1 MIERIIEFSVKNKFL
16 VIFVA
21 IVLSYAGWLSFK
33 NTPVDA
39 IPDLS
44 DTQVIVY
51 SKWNVSPDIMED
63 QVTYPIV
70 TSLLGVPKVKDIR
83 GISTFGNSFVYV
95 IFEDDTDIYWAR
107 SRVLEYLSKTL
118 AELPEGVS
126 TELGPDAT
134 GVGWV
139 YQYALRDI
147 SGQRSLADMR
157 SYQDWF
163 LRYQLQSVSGV
174 SEVASIGGYEKQY
187 QIQINPNSLRA
198 YNISLKQ
205 VVDAIREGNGEIG
218 ARVIEFAGT
227 EYMVRARG
235 YVKSREDI
243 EKIVI
248 TSSKNGIPIYVKNV
262 ANVVIGP
269 QIRRGVA
276 DLNAEGDTVGGI
288 VVMRSGENAST
299 VISRVKQKIEELK
312 TSLPDGLEIVE
323 TYDRSDL
330 IDRSIATLVHT
341 LKVELFIVAIV
352 ILFFLFHLP
361 SSFVPIITL
370 PLAVLVSFIPMY
382 LLGVSANIMSL
393 GGIAIAIGAM
403 VDAALVVVE
412 NCYNKLEHNSSPDD
426 QPSITKTVIEAI
438 KEVGPSSFYSLLVI
452 AVSFLPIFAL
462 EQQEGRLFIPLAYT
476 KTLAML
482 VAAVFSITL
491 VPAILVAIHKRK
503 VKTTGA
509 WRFVGMLQGSIKSE
523 ESHPISRVLFKL
535 YDPMVSFVIDR
546 RKTVIGIA
554 VALILATIPIFMKL
568 GTEFMPP
575 LNEGTIL
582 YMPTT
587 MPGISVGEA
596 QKLLQKQDE
605 ILMSFPEVKTVFGK
619 VGRAETSTDPAPLS
633 MVETTIV
640 LKNPSEWRQQ
650 ERWYSH
656 FPKFTHFLFSWTT
669 PSTMTWEELVKEMNT
684 KMQIPGQ
691 TNAWTM
697 PIKARLDMLTTGI
710 RTPIGIKVYG
720 SKSSE
725 IEKIGIEIENTLKDL
740 PHTRSIFAERV
751 TGGYF
756 LDFNFD
762 REALARYGVSIADA
776 QSVIR
781 HSLGGATVSTTIEGR
796 ERYSINVRYAPAF
809 RSSIDD
815 LERILISTPKGIQIP
830 LKEVGHIERMTGP
843 GMIRTE
849 NGLLAGYVFVD
860 VNTDD
865 IGGYVAAAKKALE
878 SKVKIP
884 AGYTLEWSGQYKSI
898 ERVREKLKVILP
910 ITLLIILFLIFK
922 NTGSLTETSIIFL
935 GIPFSAIGAIWLLF
949 ILNYNMSIA
958 VWVGLIAL
966 IGIDAEMAIFMLL
979 YLKIAYQKKVDAG
992 EMNNF
997 DDLKSAIHQ
1006 GAVKR
1011 IRPKMMTVM
1020 TTFFA
1025 LVPILLTS
1033 SSEAGADVMKRMA
1046 APMVG
1051 GIFSSFLLELLVY
1064 PAIFAVW
1071 KGRQFYDN
1079 KEVKK
1084 IG

>member
-1 MIERIIEFSVKNKFL
+1 MIQRIIEFSIKNKFL
-16 VIFVA
+16 IIFA
-21 IVLSYAGWLSFK
+21 ALVLSYAGWLSFK

-95 IFEDDTDIYWAR
+95 IFEDGTDIYWAR

-118 AELPEGVS
+118 AELPEDVS

-139 YQYALRDI
+139 YQYAI
-147 SGQRSLADMR
+147 SDTSGKRSLADLR

-163 LRYQLQSVSGV
+163 LRYQLQSINGV
-174 SEVASIGGYEKQY
+174 SEVASVGGFEKQY
-187 QIQINPNSLRA
+187 QVQIKPDALRA
-198 YNISLKQ
+198 YRVSLKE
-205 VVDAIREGNGEIG
+205 VVDAIRKGNGEIG
-218 ARVIEFAGT
+218 ARVLEFAGT

-243 EKIVI
+243 ENVVVRAN
-248 TSSKNGIPIYVKNV
+248 KNGIPIYVKNI
-262 ANVVIGP
+262 ANVIIGP
-269 QIRRGVA
+269 QLRRGVA

-299 VISRVKQKIEELK
+299 VIKRVKTKLEELK
-312 TSLPDGLEIVE
+312 PSLPEGMEIVE

-341 LKVELFIVAIV
+341 LKVELLIVGVV

-370 PLAVLVSFIPMY
+370 PLAVLVSFVPMY

-412 NCYNKLEHNSSPDD
+412 NCYNRLEKNPKPED
-426 QPSITKTVIEAI
+426 QASITQTVSEAI

-462 EQQEGRLFIPLAYT
+462 EQQEGKLFIPLAYT

-482 VAAVFSITL
+482 VAAFFSITL
-491 VPAILVAIHKRK
+491 VPAVLVTIHRRK
-503 VKTTGA
+503 SGQSSIGK
-509 WRFVGMLQGSIKSE
+509 MLGFFQGSILKE
-523 ESHPISRVLFKL
+523 ENHPISKILFKL
-535 YDPMVSFVIDR
+535 YTPVVSFVIKY
-546 RKTVIGIA
+546 RKIVIGIA
-554 VALILATIPIFMKL
+554 VVMVIITIPIFMRL
-568 GTEFMPP
+568 GSEFMPP

-633 MVETTIV
+633 MVETTVV
-640 LKNPSEWRQQ
+640 LKHPSKWRAM
-650 ERWYSH
+650 ERWYSNL
-656 FPKFTHFLFSWTT
+656 PKFTHFLFSWII
-669 PSTMTWEELVKEMNT
+669 PPTMTWDELIREMNA

-697 PIKARLDMLTTGI
+697 PIKARLDMLSTGI
-710 RTPIGIKVYG
+710 RTPIGIKIYG

-725 IEKIGIEIENTLKDL
+725 IEELGIELEKALGEL
-740 PHTRSIFAERV
+740 PNTRSAFAERV

-762 REALARYGVSIADA
+762 REALARFGISIQDA
-776 QSVIR
+776 QNVIK
-781 HSLGGATVSTTIEGR
+781 HALGGATVSTTIEGR
-796 ERYSINVRYAPAF
+796 ERYSINVRYAPAY

-815 LERILISTPKGIQIP
+815 LERILISTPTGIQIP

-860 VNTDD
+860 VDTDD
-865 IGGYVAAAKKALE
+865 IGGYVDEAKKLIRD
-878 SKVKIP
+878 KVKIP
-884 AGYTLEWSGQYKSI
+884 SGYTLEWSGQYQSI
-898 ERVREKLKVILP
+898 ERVRDKLKVILP
-910 ITLLIILFLIFK
+910 IALLIILFLIYK

-935 GIPFSAIGAIWLLF
+935 GIPFSAIGAVWLLY
-949 ILNYNMSIA
+949 LLDYNMSIA

-979 YLKIAYQKKVDAG
+979 YLKIAYQKQVDAG
-992 EMNNF
+992 QMNNF
-997 DDLKSAIHQ
+997 DDLKAAIHY

-1025 LVPILLTS
+1025 LIPILLAS

-1071 KGRQFYDN
+1071 KGERFS
-1079 KEVKK
+1079 
-1084 IG
+1084 